1 MKSHLPPLP
10 AQPEAFSQ
18 ALRVGPAKALFH
30 EKKVFKAKAC
40 RQKRQIQK
48 DSLGRGAIPHRQYSL
63 RQECRSPRFARRMA
77 HGRAADL

>member
-1 MKSHLPPLP
+1 MKSHLPSLP

-18 ALRVGPAKALFH
+18 ALRVGPAKAFFH

-48 DSLGRGAIPHRQYSL
+48 DLKERHVLPDQINII
-63 RQECRSPRFARRMA
+63 ARA
-77 HGRAADL
+77 